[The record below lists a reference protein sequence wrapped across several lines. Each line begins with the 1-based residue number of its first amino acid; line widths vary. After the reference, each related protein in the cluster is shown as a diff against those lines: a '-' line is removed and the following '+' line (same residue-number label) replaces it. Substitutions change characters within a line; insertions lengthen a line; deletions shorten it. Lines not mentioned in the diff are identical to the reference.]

1 MQIRLA
7 TTDDAAAIAA
17 IYAPFVTNSII
28 SFEVDAPDTAEMAA
42 RIDHKL
48 PRFPWLVAEM
58 GGTVVGY
65 AYAGPHRERAAYA
78 WSVEVSVY
86 VADTAR
92 RRGVARRL
100 YETLFGLLRRQGFRT
115 AYAGI
120 TLPNPASLGFH
131 EAMGFTPVGVYRNVG
146 WKQGRWHDVGWW
158 ELPLGNDGPAVPL
171 KGLDEIDP
179 TLV

>member
-1 MQIRLA
+1 MRIRLA
-7 TTDDAAAIAA
+7 TTDDAAAIAT
-17 IYAPFVTNSII
+17 IYAPFVTDSVI
-28 SFEVDAPDTAEMAA
+28 SFEVEAPDAAEMAA

-48 PRFPWLVAEM
+48 PRFPWLVAEE
-58 GGTVVGY
+58 GGAVIGY
-65 AYAGPHRERAAYA
+65 AYAGLHRERAAYA

-120 TLPNPASLGFH
+120 TLPNPASVGFH

-146 WKQGRWHDVGWW
+146 WKHGRWHDVGWW
-158 ELPLGNDGPAVPL
+158 ELPLGDDAPAVPL